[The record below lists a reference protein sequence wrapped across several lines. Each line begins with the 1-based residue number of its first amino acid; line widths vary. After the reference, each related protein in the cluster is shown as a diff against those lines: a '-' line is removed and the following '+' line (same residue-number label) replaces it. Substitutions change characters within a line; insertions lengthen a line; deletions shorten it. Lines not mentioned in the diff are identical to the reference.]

1 MTFPDLPRRVNV
13 SLAAY
18 PGLQCHEALD
28 RISLCP
34 PSEPLLGTLGTDETQ
49 LCPQNRGVLT
59 LDYVDML
66 REVYPNIRFRLH
78 ANVRVLPDRH
88 VSDWS
93 DWHPDSAYWRA
104 LATVSK
110 RLDAPAYTAHAGRRS
125 EADLPAL
132 FENVRRAADQFG
144 CNVGIEGHFPTVQ
157 DAFLVSTWEEYRRL
171 FESGV
176 GYALD
181 LSHLH
186 ILAEQS
192 RRWELALVQEM
203 LACERCLEVHLSGN
217 DGCLDQHHMLV
228 DVPWWWSAMGYIHDG
243 ATVFS
248 EGKQR
253 FPIQMQA

>member
-1 MTFPDLPRRVNV
+1 MIFPAPPRRVNV

-18 PGLQCHEALD
+18 PGLQFHEALD
-28 RISLCP
+28 CISRCP
-34 PSEPLLGTLGTDETQ
+34 PTEPLLGTLGTDETQ

-59 LDYVDML
+59 LEYADML
-66 REVYPNIRFRLH
+66 REVYPNTRFRLH
-78 ANVRVLPDRH
+78 ANVRVLPDRQ
-88 VSDWS
+88 VRDWS
-93 DWHPDSAYWRA
+93 DWQIDSAYWRA
-104 LATVSK
+104 LAAVSK
-110 RLDAPAYTAHAGRRS
+110 RLDAPAYTAHAGRRCES
-125 EADLPAL
+125 DLPGL
-132 FENVRRAADQFG
+132 FENIRRATDQFG
-144 CNVGIEGHFPTVQ
+144 CNVGIEGHFPTAH
-157 DAFLVSTWEEYRRL
+157 DTFLISTWEEYSQL

-192 RRWELALVQEM
+192 RRWELTLVQEM

-217 DGCLDQHHMLV
+217 DGCLDQHHALV
-228 DVPWWWSAMGYIHDG
+228 DAPWWWSAVDYIHDG

-253 FPIQMQA
+253 FSIQAKT

>member
-1 MTFPDLPRRVNV
+1 MIFSALPRPVNV

-18 PGLQCHEALD
+18 PGLQFHDAMDCIA
-28 RISLCP
+28 RCSPI
-34 PSEPLLGTLGTDETQ
+34 EPLLGVLGIDETQ

-59 LDYVDML
+59 LDYADML
-66 REVYPNIRFRLH
+66 RELYPATRFRLH

-93 DWHPDSAYWRA
+93 NWRADSAYWRA
-104 LATVSK
+104 LAAVSK

-125 EADLPAL
+125 ESDLPTL
-132 FENVRRAADQFG
+132 FENVRRATDQFG
-144 CNVGIEGHFPTVQ
+144 CDVGIEGHFPTVH
-157 DAFLVSTWEEYRRL
+157 DAFLISTWEEYRQL

-192 RRWELALVQEM
+192 RRRELTLVQEM

-228 DVPWWWSAMGYIHDG
+228 DAPWWWSATGYIHDA

-253 FPIQMQA
+253 FPIQMKA